1 MIEVHWRLARVV
13 VENLDACQCIQLYD
27 RPTTFFYI
35 DPPYWKTAGYRTP
48 FKKGDYIRLRQALDQ
63 VAGRFVLSLNDTPQV
78 RKIFKGFRIRKVVTG
93 YSANNGRVA
102 GSSRSQA
109 RPELLIHNL

>member
-1 MIEVHWRLARVV
+1 
-13 VENLDACQCIQLYD
+13 
-27 RPTTFFYI
+27 
-35 DPPYWKTAGYRTP
+35 
-48 FKKGDYIRLRQALDQ
+48 